1 MNNGFAIQH
10 AGEPAGA
17 SWMLVLLAI
26 GGVVSLIWAV
36 IVLILWWK
44 VFSKAGYAGALALVT
59 LVPVFGDLILLC
71 ILAFGKW
78 PVLREIERL
87 RSLPAQPRPPRP
99 E

>member
-1 MNNGFAIQH
+1 MEQGFSAQT
-10 AGEPAGA
+10 GV
-17 SWMLVLLAI
+17 SWLLIFLAV

-36 IVLILWWK
+36 IMLVLWWK
-44 VFSKAGYAGALALVT
+44 VFSKAGYAGALALLT

-78 PVLREIERL
+78 PVRREIEQL
-87 RSLPAQPRPPRP
+87 RSLPTQTRSPRP